1 MQVSRTKTRL
11 LFLSIASLVMAIL
24 PEMSGTAQASTPQFA
39 SVMVRFD
46 NSTSSTIGHTPAATQ
61 YTGGSI
67 CVLTPAT
74 GVGTEDYV
82 DVGFPAEES
91 GGADTITSTNDYDV
105 STTAANWVV
114 NTTQP
119 GTANTGQNYWPLLGS
134 VSATA
139 WPGITAPTVTGNI
152 TDTQY
157 AGGDKATKK
166 VVRFATGA
174 LSASTTYCFNWTT
187 GNTGTTYS
195 LRVAN
200 EGLNG
205 YQEYVPGFVATYNCT
220 GGGCTAPGSG
230 TELMS
235 SNWGTQITFPPGNQ
249 ILVSAVVPPIFIMTF
264 GGNTDAFATNLDPN
278 GPVDTNGQTVEV
290 QTNAKG
296 GWVVWTKDSNQG
308 LSSASSGGHIPT
320 VGWNGGNYQSLTCG
334 GGGPAC
340 TPLYAMLAQVTSNF
354 SGAGTTLC
362 GPTNTPVGAEVETEY
377 GGGGTPGTLAN
388 ADGGAL
394 EANWAETADCSTS
407 TPPGTDAGT
416 QIKFYEI
423 ATINFNTPA
432 ASDYTDT
439 IYVVGAG
446 NF

>member
-1 MQVSRTKTRL
+1 MQFSRNKTRII
-11 LFLSIASLVMAIL
+11 FLTIASLVMAIL
-24 PEMSGTAQASTPQFA
+24 PEIAGTAQASTPQFA
-39 SVMVRFD
+39 SVAVRFD
-46 NSTSSTIGHTPAATQ
+46 NSTASTIGHTPAATQ

-74 GVGTEDYV
+74 GVGTENYV

-91 GGADTITSTNDYDV
+91 GGSDTITSTNDFDV
-105 STTAANWVV
+105 STTPANWAV
-114 NTTQP
+114 NTTNL

-134 VSATA
+134 SAATA
-139 WPGITAPTVTGNI
+139 WPGITSPTVAGNI

-157 AGGDKATKK
+157 ATHDAATKK
-166 VVRFATGA
+166 VVRFATGN
-174 LSASTTYCFNWTT
+174 LTASTTYCFNWTT
-187 GNTGTTYS
+187 GTTGTTYS

-205 YQEYVPGFVATYNCT
+205 YQEYVPGFVATYDCT
-220 GGGCTAPGSG
+220 STCTAPGSG

-235 SNWGTQITFPPGNQ
+235 SNWGTQITPPPGNQ

-264 GGNTDAFATNLDPN
+264 AGNTDQFVTNLDPN
-278 GPVDTNGQTVEV
+278 GPVDTAGQSVIV

-296 GWVVWTKDSNQG
+296 GWVVWTHDANQG

-320 VGWNGGNYQSLTCG
+320 VGWNGGAYQSLTCG

-340 TPLYAMLAQVTSNF
+340 TPEYAMLAQVTSNYN
-354 SGAGTTLC
+354 GAGTTLC
-362 GPTNTPVGAEVETEY
+362 GPTNSPAGAEVETEY

-388 ADGGAL
+388 NDGGAL

-416 QIKFYEI
+416 QIKFNEI

-446 NF
+446 QF

>member
-1 MQVSRTKTRL
+1 MQFLRKKTHFL
-11 LFLSIASLVMAIL
+11 LLTIASLVMAIL
-24 PEMSGTAQASTPQFA
+24 PQIAGTASATAPQFS

-46 NSTSSTIGHTPAATQ
+46 NSTSSTIGHIPAATQ

-67 CVLTPAT
+67 CIATPAT
-74 GVGTEDYV
+74 GVGTENYV

-91 GGADTITSTNDYDV
+91 GGADTITSTNDFDV
-105 STTAANWVV
+105 STTAANWVI
-114 NTTQP
+114 NTTNL
-119 GTANTGQNYWPLLGS
+119 GTANTGQNYWPLLGNS
-134 VSATA
+134 SATA
-139 WPGITAPTVTGNI
+139 WPTITAPTVTGNI

-157 AGGDKATKK
+157 AGGDKFSKK

-174 LSASTTYCFNWTT
+174 LTASTTYCFNWTS
-187 GNTGTTYS
+187 GTTSGTYS
-195 LRVAN
+195 LRNAN
-200 EGLNG
+200 LGLNG
-205 YQEYVPGFVATYNCT
+205 YQEYVPGFVSTYNCT
-220 GGGCTAPGSG
+220 SACTAPGSG

-235 SNWGTQITFPPGNQ
+235 SNWGTQITAPPGNQ

-264 GGNTDAFATNLDPN
+264 NGNTDSFATNLDPN
-278 GPVDTNGQTVEV
+278 GPVDTNGQYVTV

-308 LSSASSGGHIPT
+308 LTSVASGGHIPT
-320 VGWNGGNYQSLTCG
+320 VGWNGGNYQSLTCVG
-334 GGGPAC
+334 AC
-340 TPLYAMLAQVTSNF
+340 TPLYAMLAAVTSNVN
-354 SGAGTTLC
+354 GAGTTLC

-388 ADGGAL
+388 SDGGAL
-394 EANWAETADCSTS
+394 EANWAETADCSTA

-416 QIKFYEI
+416 KIEFWEL